1 MEQKQNGQR
10 VDLYSAAYK
19 LASERI
25 PPLTM
30 WARPN
35 IRLRIHASIRKQ
47 LEAGETDPHRI
58 AFAAAKDLSA
68 PDS

>member
-1 MEQKQNGQR
+1 
-10 VDLYSAAYK
+10 
-19 LASERI
+19 
-25 PPLTM
+25 M

-35 IRLRIHASIRKQ
+35 IHLRIHASIRKQ
-47 LEAGETDPHRI
+47 LEAGETDPDRI